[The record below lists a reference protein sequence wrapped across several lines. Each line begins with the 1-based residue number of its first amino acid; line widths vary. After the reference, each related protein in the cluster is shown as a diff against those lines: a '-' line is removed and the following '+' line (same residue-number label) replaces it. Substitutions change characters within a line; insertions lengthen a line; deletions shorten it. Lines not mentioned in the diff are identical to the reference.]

1 MSSHSTP
8 SRAAH
13 LRAAEQ
19 AFTNSA
25 FGADTEAAGSTGAQL
40 SNGWFDSSFEL
51 RRGLDVIEWVLPD
64 PAADVEP
71 FTPAQ

>member
-1 MSSHSTP
+1 MSSQSIP
-8 SRAAH
+8 PRAAH
-13 LRAAEQ
+13 LRAAGQ
-19 AFTNSA
+19 AITNSA
-25 FGADTEAAGSTGAQL
+25 FEADARVATGGDKL
-40 SNGWFDSSFEL
+40 FNGWFDSSFEL

>member
-1 MSSHSTP
+1 MSNHSTS

-25 FGADTEAAGSTGAQL
+25 FGSNTEAAGSTDAQPY
-40 SNGWFDSSFEL
+40 NGWFDSSFEL

-64 PAADVEP
+64 PAGDVEP
-71 FTPAQ
+71 FAPAQ